1 MILLT
6 GDRHSGKTG
15 FILKLAE
22 QTRRHGRGVAGI
34 ACPGLWKNKMRNGF
48 ELLELDTG
56 RRHLLSMRVPG
67 LRPIPYMFDALSME
81 KGKRALSVRRCA
93 AADLIIVDEVGPL
106 ELGGGGWA
114 PCLQSLLQLTAPVQ
128 VWVVRWPLAQQ
139 VQIHFNIKAE
149 FADISQENCM
159 SGLLEKILQKT

>member
-15 FILKLAE
+15 FVLEHAE
-22 QTRRHGRGVAGI
+22 QTRCHGLRVAGI
-34 ACPGLWKNKMRNGF
+34 ACPGLWKNNMRNGF

-81 KGKRALSVRRCA
+81 KGKNALSASRGRK
-93 AADLIIVDEVGPL
+93 ADLIIVDEVGPL
-106 ELGGGGWA
+106 ELEGEGWA
-114 PCLQSLLQLTAPVQ
+114 PCLHSLLHLCAPLQ
-128 VWVVRWPLAQQ
+128 IWVVRRRLAKR
-139 VQIHFNIKAE
+139 VKAHFGISAE
-149 FADISQENCM
+149 VADINQQNCM
-159 SGLLEKILQKT
+159 SGVLEKILQKT

>member
-15 FILKLAE
+15 FILELAR
-22 QTRRHGRGVAGI
+22 QTRCRGRRVAGI
-34 ACPGLWKNKMRNGF
+34 ACPGLWKNNLRNGF

-81 KGKRALSVRRCA
+81 KGKNALSIPRCHG
-93 AADLIIVDEVGPL
+93 ADLIIVDEVGPL
-106 ELGGGGWA
+106 ELKGQGWA
-114 PCLQSLLQLTAPVQ
+114 PCLHNLLQLSEPLQ
-128 VWVVRWPLAQQ
+128 VWVVRRSLAKQ
-139 VQIHFNIKAE
+139 VREHFHIRTE
-149 FADISQENCM
+149 VADISRQNCM
-159 SGLLEKILQKT
+159 SGLLEKILQP

>member
-15 FILKLAE
+15 FILELAR
-22 QTRRHGRGVAGI
+22 QTRCRGRRVAGI
-34 ACPGLWKNKMRNGF
+34 ACPGLWKNNMRNGF

-81 KGKRALSVRRCA
+81 KGKNALSIRRCCG
-93 AADLIIVDEVGPL
+93 ADLIIVDEVGPL
-106 ELGGGGWA
+106 ELKGQGWA
-114 PCLQSLLQLTAPVQ
+114 SCLHSLLQLSAPVQ
-128 VWVVRWPLAQQ
+128 VWVVRRPLAKQ
-139 VQIHFNIKAE
+139 VQAHFCFRAE
-149 FADISQENCM
+149 VADISQQNCI
-159 SGLLEKILQKT
+159 SGLLEKILQPD